1 MDSNRIDHENM
12 IEISMASDSMDIRT
26 DSISMVFSYDI
37 RMDGN
42 SKNTSMDSNSIGMMV
57 SNIMN
62 ISYDISMDSN
72 ALRCDLHALL
82 SHFSYSFHF

>member
-1 MDSNRIDHENM
+1 MDSNRIDHENI

-26 DSISMVFSYDI
+26 VSMVFSYDI

>member
-37 RMDGN
+37 RMDG
-42 SKNTSMDSNSIGMMV
+42 SNSIGIMV

-82 SHFSYSFHF
+82 SHFSNSFHF

>member
-26 DSISMVFSYDI
+26 DRISMVFSYDI
-37 RMDGN
+37 RMDG
-42 SKNTSMDSNSIGMMV
+42 SNSIGIMV